1 MVPAVVLIQ
10 YRPEVR
16 LRDSRVRVT
25 RMTRRLA
32 CQKDN
37 ELRKTMV
44 TRLTRRTLTRV
55 SSRVTRLY
63 FHLGSCYSASVDT
76 FMFCLPLI
84 CPSQSERV

>member
-37 ELRKTMV
+37 ELTKTMV
-44 TRLTRRTLTRV
+44 TRLTRRL
-55 SSRVTRLY
+55 
-63 FHLGSCYSASVDT
+63 
-76 FMFCLPLI
+76 
-84 CPSQSERV
+84 

>member
-16 LRDSRVRVT
+16 LRDSRVRV
-25 RMTRRLA
+25 TRRLA

-55 SSRVTRLY
+55 SSRVTGLY

-76 FMFCLPLI
+76 FMFCLPLV
-84 CPSQSERV
+84 CPS